1 MDVGSCGLLNA
12 AGRIGKAAR
21 TLSRARGQD
30 CQSQPAPAA
39 LANGPVT
46 LVSPLVATYPL
57 VTVILSALC
66 LSKVE
71 TGVRTFVGVAL
82 TVAGVVLLI
91 VG

>member
-1 MDVGSCGLLNA
+1 MISSICGSSTCNV
-12 AGRIGKAAR
+12 
-21 TLSRARGQD
+21 S
-30 CQSQPAPAA
+30 
-39 LANGPVT
+39 
-46 LVSPLVATYPL
+46 VSPLVATYPL

>member
-1 MDVGSCGLLNA
+1 MDPSRWYHRWSR
-12 AGRIGKAAR
+12 RI
-21 TLSRARGQD
+21 
-30 CQSQPAPAA
+30 
-39 LANGPVT
+39 
-46 LVSPLVATYPL
+46 PL